1 MNFYH
6 LASFL
11 ILLPLLSQKAFGQD
25 ENTSHKESLLAW
37 YDQQVGADQIGL
49 IEGTYFPIY
58 YTKHESHQFFKD
70 KNWTTGSVV
79 INGQSYRD
87 VTLMYELF
95 EDVLLMRHPTNY
107 QYHGQAIKLPS
118 EKIDQFRIH
127 GSLFRNIRNS
137 EIGLKDGFHQ
147 VLYEGATLEVLARR
161 KKIQHIDSEIE
172 YVSEDQWL
180 IVLDSSVINLKNK
193 QSYYKQWPDWKVDI
207 RKYAREHQLKV
218 NRKHEDDFV
227 KLAIYIDERS
237 RLVQ

>member
-1 MNFYH
+1 
-6 LASFL
+6 
-11 ILLPLLSQKAFGQD
+11 
-25 ENTSHKESLLAW
+25 
-37 YDQQVGADQIGL
+37 
-49 IEGTYFPIY
+49 
-58 YTKHESHQFFKD
+58 
-70 KNWTTGSVV
+70 
-79 INGQSYRD
+79 
-87 VTLMYELF
+87 
-95 EDVLLMRHPTNY
+95 MRHPTNY
-107 QYHGQAIKLPS
+107 QYHGQAIKLSS
-118 EKIDQFRIH
+118 EKIDEFRIH

-147 VLYEGATLEVLARR
+147 VLYEGETLEVLARR

-193 QSYYKQWPDWKVDI
+193 RSYYKQWPDWKVDI

-237 RLVQ
+237 RLAQ